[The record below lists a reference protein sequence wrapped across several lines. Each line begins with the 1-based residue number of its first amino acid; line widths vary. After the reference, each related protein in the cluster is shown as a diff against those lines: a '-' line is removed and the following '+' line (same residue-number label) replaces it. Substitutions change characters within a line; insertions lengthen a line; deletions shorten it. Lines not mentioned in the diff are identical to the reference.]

1 MVFLCERKRCRAVL
15 GTPSALCGPPVS
27 LCVSGAFPSFAAV
40 EVAVACSVSLPT
52 VVRSVS
58 VVNGFLVAVCADGF
72 TRRCKFFSAELIES
86 LEVFV
91 DSAAVVVFKAFGD
104 WSVDSW
110 FSEVEFNVVSV
121 LNISSD
127 VCVFD
132 YTELPEAEHDIF
144 MKAIEYGLKRLRLT
158 DDIGLDIQF
167 MPHYEEEDAGITMGW
182 AKPIDQDAKD
192 YLIMVSYNNN
202 LRKAVDTLFHEMR
215 HVAQWNAG
223 VMNTFVKTGVG
234 VVTKWKDQDYVR
246 ANTPYSTAPWE
257 VDARKAAKI
266 ATDDFFNNLK

>member
-1 MVFLCERKRCRAVL
+1 MSKKDVACVGYPLC
-15 GTPSALCGPPVS
+15 VS
-27 LCVSGAFPSFAAV
+27 GSPRCVSGAFPSFAAV

-72 TRRCKFFSAELIES
+72 TRRCKFFSAELVES
-86 LEVFV
+86 LEAFV
-91 DSAAVVVFKAFGD
+91 ESASVVVFKAFGN
-104 WSVDSW
+104 WSVDNW
-110 FSEVEFNVVSV
+110 FSEVEPNTASILHV
-121 LNISSD
+121 SSD

-132 YTELPEAEHDIF
+132 HTKLPENEHDIF
-144 MKAIEYGLKRLRLT
+144 MAAIEYGLRRMRLT
-158 DDIGLDIQF
+158 DDIGLDIKF
-167 MPHYEEEDAGITMGW
+167 NPHYEEDDNGTTMGW

-202 LRKAVDTLFHEMR
+202 LRKAIDTLFHEMR

-223 VMNTFVKTGVG
+223 IMDTFIKDKVG
-234 VVTKWKDQDYVR
+234 VVTKWKDKEYIR
-246 ANTPYSTAPWE
+246 AITPYTTAPWE

-266 ATDDFFNNLK
+266 ATDDFFNNLN

>member
-1 MVFLCERKRCRAVL
+1 MREKDVERCWVPPLCFGV
-15 GTPSALCGPPVS
+15 PPVS

-72 TRRCKFFSAELIES
+72 TRRCKFFSAELVES

-121 LNISSD
+121 LNVSSD

-158 DDIGLDIQF
+158 DDVGIDIKF
-167 MPHYEEEDAGITMGW
+167 MPHAEEKEAYCKTLGYARTIS
-182 AKPIDQDAKD
+182 KENND
-192 YLIMVSYNNN
+192 YLIMVSYNGN
-202 LRKAVDTLFHEMR
+202 LRKAVDTLFHELR

-223 VMNTFVKTGVG
+223 VLDTSNGIYV
-234 VVTKWKDQDYVR
+234 WKDESFVNPDYY
-246 ANTPYSTAPWE
+246 TSPWE

-266 ATDDFFNNLK
+266 ATDDFFNKLGV